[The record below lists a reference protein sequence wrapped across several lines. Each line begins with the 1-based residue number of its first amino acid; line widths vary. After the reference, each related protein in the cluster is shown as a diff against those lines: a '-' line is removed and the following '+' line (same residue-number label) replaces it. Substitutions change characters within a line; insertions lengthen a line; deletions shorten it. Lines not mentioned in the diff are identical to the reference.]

1 MFPYQ
6 LNSRTHLLV
15 SLKQENM
22 FEKYDKK
29 CVHGCT
35 KLFLKSSEKYFVRE
49 ILYANHYEMVAPN
62 SSY

>member
-1 MFPYQ
+1 
-6 LNSRTHLLV
+6 LLV

-35 KLFLKSSEKYFVRE
+35 KLFLKSSQKYFVRE
-49 ILYANHYEMVAPN
+49 IVYANHYEMVAPN